1 MCSRRHRLQYSEHT
15 VKRRMQCTEGKKGK
29 TQPGVF
35 REFKYRLQE
44 DGGTMGLEGLAVAL
58 EGGCGQQ

>member
-1 MCSRRHRLQYSEHT
+1 
-15 VKRRMQCTEGKKGK
+15 MQCTEGKKGK